1 MRPINNSTLGSRD
14 LTKDEIAKM
23 RLVNFGTKPLRAK
36 KGTSEKSK
44 NRYKTTI
51 EKAAGVTPGTVSKQA
66 IKGEQ
71 HAEHDPE
78 AREQETTSTEP
89 YPNREAA
96 DKAWDYEDGHDE
108 LYEDEDD
115 RVADEPAAFSIQ
127 CNDAQQEI
135 SMAPDASE
143 AEAREQEVTSTE
155 SYPYKEAA
163 DKAWSHE
170 DDHDELYEDQDHH
183 VPDAPAPS
191 IQENNNR
198 EEDSMIPAMTEAASR
213 RYFFRFT
220 EPPLL
225 RGMTEQEALTHPHLD
240 RKDPRNHVPKSQI
253 EVQAI
258 SDALQTTRDH
268 FQEIMGFESKL
279 SWGSNYVSE
288 YYNIRDQMPISIR
301 PHIKLRRRKWVG
313 TVFDWET
320 GQVVR
325 DP

>member
-71 HAEHDPE
+71 HAEHDP
-78 AREQETTSTEP
+78 
-89 YPNREAA
+89 
-96 DKAWDYEDGHDE
+96 
-108 LYEDEDD
+108 
-115 RVADEPAAFSIQ
+115 
-127 CNDAQQEI
+127 
-135 SMAPDASE
+135 
-143 AEAREQEVTSTE
+143 EAREQEVTSTE